1 MASRSF
7 QLIHNVDT
15 ASKIKHRVD
24 ELQIIYVFP
33 TKKMPPNLK
42 VVGRTGLEI
51 NARKLAKC
59 EWFW

>member
-7 QLIHNVDT
+7 QLINNVDT

-33 TKKMPPNLK
+33 TKKMPPQFK
-42 VVGRTGLEI
+42 GRRQNWRNPLGRSILT
-51 NARKLAKC
+51 NKA
-59 EWFW
+59 

>member
-7 QLIHNVDT
+7 QLINNVDT

-33 TKKMPPNLK
+33 TKQMPPNLK
-42 VVGRTGLEI
+42 VVGRTEETL
-51 NARKLAKC
+51 
-59 EWFW
+59 

>member
-42 VVGRTGLEI
+42 VVGRTEETL
-51 NARKLAKC
+51 
-59 EWFW
+59 